1 MEEKGN
7 IFLSRRKPGDRL
19 EHKWEF
25 PGGKVEPG
33 QTTEQCLERGSGL
46 GVRDPRLGIRG
57 LGLVTR
63 YPNSALVTRRSA
75 LSSVSLPLYP
85 FTDSPTFLC
94 ACLPRAQSRGAS
106 SPCFTPSL
114 SLDTGRRGTP
124 GKWSGKTQHQDGWK
138 NTFQLFPRNSRRYGF
153 FCSWHIW
160 AGCF

>member
-1 MEEKGN
+1 MQTVTCAVMEEKGN

-75 LSSVSLPLYP
+75 LSSVSLPLHR
-85 FTDSPTFLC
+85 FTDLFFVP
-94 ACLPRAQSRGAS
+94 PR
-106 SPCFTPSL
+106 PP
-114 SLDTGRRGTP
+114 
-124 GKWSGKTQHQDGWK
+124 
-138 NTFQLFPRNSRRYGF
+138 
-153 FCSWHIW
+153 
-160 AGCF
+160 